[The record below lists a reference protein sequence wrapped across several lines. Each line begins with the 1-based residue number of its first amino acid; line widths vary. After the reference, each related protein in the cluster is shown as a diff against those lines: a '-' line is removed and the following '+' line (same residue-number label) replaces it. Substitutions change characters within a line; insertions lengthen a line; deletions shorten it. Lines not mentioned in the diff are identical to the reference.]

1 MSKKHTGRVSQLI
14 NLEETKNG
22 EQGSR
27 FLLELMVELHNTSEL
42 INTSEYVFLPK
53 GEDKLCHTSNFQW
66 KKKVDVHLVVSGGCG
81 LRVSPW
87 PYYVACNLLLI
98 DMHT

>member
-1 MSKKHTGRVSQLI
+1 MSKKQTGRVSQLI

-27 FLLELMVELHNTSEL
+27 FLLELMIELHNPSEL

-53 GEDKLCHTSNFQW
+53 GEDRLCHTSNFQW
-66 KKKVDVHLVVSGGCG
+66 KTKVDVHLVVTGGCG
-81 LRVSPW
+81 SEEVRQT
-87 PYYVACNLLLI
+87 CGN
-98 DMHT
+98 